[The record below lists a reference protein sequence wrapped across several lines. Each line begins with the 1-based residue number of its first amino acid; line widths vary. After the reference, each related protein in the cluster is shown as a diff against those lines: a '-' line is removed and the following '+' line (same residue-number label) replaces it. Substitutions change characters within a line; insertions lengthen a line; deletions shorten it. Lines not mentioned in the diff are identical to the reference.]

1 MVHLGNSIKVSSANC
16 QGLQNKEKRQDV
28 VSYFRDMDINIVCLQ
43 DTHWT
48 DKDLQNIRN
57 LWGGECFIHGVRTNS
72 RGVAILIKNNF
83 EYEVLE
89 CNKDKDGNFLQ
100 LLLKMS
106 SFKLNLMTIY
116 GPNNDNP
123 DFFKLIQDT
132 IDKTDADYSIVC
144 GDFNLVLNPLIDAQ
158 NYKHINNPKART
170 AVLNLMENYGLTDI
184 LRYLNPWT
192 RR

>member
-72 RGVAILIKNNF
+72 WGVAILIKKNLN
-83 EYEVLE
+83 
-89 CNKDKDGNFLQ
+89 
-100 LLLKMS
+100 M
-106 SFKLNLMTIY
+106 KL
-116 GPNNDNP
+116 
-123 DFFKLIQDT
+123 
-132 IDKTDADYSIVC
+132 
-144 GDFNLVLNPLIDAQ
+144 
-158 NYKHINNPKART
+158 
-170 AVLNLMENYGLTDI
+170 
-184 LRYLNPWT
+184 
-192 RR
+192 